1 MKRLLKVTL
10 SLLCVLSMTGCG
22 SKESKAD
29 TNKNKEATTQ
39 KMKKKKEI
47 ANILKI
53 LIENISYPIQCIA
66 FLFKRT
72 HL

>member
-10 SLLCVLSMTGCG
+10 SLLCVLAMTGCG

-39 KMKKKKEI
+39 KNEEKKEI
-47 ANILKI
+47 ALTLKI
-53 LIENISYPIQCIA
+53 LIRSII
-66 FLFKRT
+66 
-72 HL
+72 